1 MCIFI
6 YLNVGLSCIA
16 VWMCARVYVY
26 AYGVSLCISSD
37 STTCVLRIDALKTI
51 QTKLNGI
58 RGFTA
63 SARTH
68 LDALVTQST
77 IYHPLLFSFFHIGQR
92 HRLLLGS
99 LIGLCETFSFQR
111 FFFLILAINH
121 TKVLIIY
128 LFK

>member
-68 LDALVTQST
+68 LDAVTQST
-77 IYHPLLFSFFHIGQR
+77 IYHFHPLLFSFFHISR
-92 HRLLLGS
+92 
-99 LIGLCETFSFQR
+99 
-111 FFFLILAINH
+111 
-121 TKVLIIY
+121 
-128 LFK
+128 